1 MNESPVDYWK
11 RRAEEARKSAFS
23 DGVARAHEELTAAL
37 TRAYKAEAQ
46 VAALREA
53 YARWDELS
61 RAPIGKY
68 DGPAVLAARD
78 QVTAVNADAEAIAIA
93 RNRELRET
101 EWKTFFRLL
110 FEECDPAHVKA
121 GKSGPQFESGAQKAE
136 DYAWARIAIGARL
149 DAYFGRIEAEL
160 EEARSARD
168 GLLAIIHRDGGQY
181 TEQHGV
187 AKSVDDAH
195 AAWGAMVLARDE
207 ALAKLEVA
215 AQRAR
220 DSASNSVREVVK
232 DLG

>member
-1 MNESPVDYWK
+1 MDDDVSHSETSMDESSDYWR

-23 DGVARAHEELTAAL
+23 AGA
-37 TRAYKAEAQ
+37 RAYKAEAQ

-78 QVTAVNADAEAIAIA
+78 QVTSVNADAEAIAIA
-93 RNRELRET
+93 RDRELRET

-110 FEECDPAHVKA
+110 FEECDPAHVK
-121 GKSGPQFESGAQKAE
+121 SGPQFESGAQRAE
-136 DYAWARIAIGARL
+136 DYAWARIAIGAHL
-149 DAYFGRIEAEL
+149 DAYFSRIEAEL
-160 EEARSARD
+160 AEARSARD

-207 ALAKLEVA
+207 ALAKLEEA

-220 DSASNSVREVVK
+220 DSASNSVRVLK
-232 DLG
+232 G